1 MDCLGRWEFTLPTI
15 LFVCTGNTCRSPM
28 AEHLLRDMFKKREI
42 KGWEIKSAGISAW
55 PGGKIS
61 SETLEVLEDEE
72 IDADDHEVTQVNKE
86 LLIEADII
94 LTMTETH
101 KNHLKSI
108 ENISVKKLFTL
119 KELIAE
125 NDDLDILDPYGQSLE
140 VYKQTKNEIKD
151 YLEEFIE
158 LLELENLQ
166 NIAKK
171 ELQNKILN
179 KGILRGDMMK
189 IAIGSDHAGYQLKE
203 EIKSL
208 LEEKGLFYQDMGT
221 DSEESVDYPDFAEK
235 VAKGVAEN
243 NFDKGILICGTGIG
257 MSIAANKVNG
267 VRAALCHNVF
277 SAKATR
283 NHNDSNVLTMGS
295 RVVAK
300 GLAREIVKAWLGEE
314 FDGGR
319 HQRRVDKINDIEK
332 EMEN

>member
-1 MDCLGRWEFTLPTI
+1 
-15 LFVCTGNTCRSPM
+15 M
-28 AEHLLRDMFKKREI
+28 AEHLLRDMFKNRKI
-42 KGWEIKSAGISAW
+42 KGWKIKSAGISAL

-61 SETLEVLEDEE
+61 SETLKVLKDEK
-72 IDADDHEVTQVNKE
+72 IDAINHEVTKVNKE
-86 LLIEADII
+86 LLVEADII
-94 LTMTETH
+94 LTMTEAH
-101 KNHLKSI
+101 KNYLQNREEVSAR
-108 ENISVKKLFTL
+108 KLFTL
-119 KELIAE
+119 KELIKE
-125 NDDLDILDPYGQSLE
+125 NEDLDILDPYGQSLE
-140 VYKQTKNEIKD
+140 VYQKTKDEIKK

-158 LLELENLQ
+158 KLELESLQ
-166 NIAKK
+166 NIAKEEFK
-171 ELQNKILN
+171 NKIIN
-179 KGILRGDMMK
+179 KEILRGDMMK

-221 DSEESVDYPDFAEK
+221 DSEDSVDYPDFAYK
-235 VAKGVAEN
+235 VAKGVADN

-257 MSIAANKVNG
+257 MSIAANKVKG

-283 NHNDSNVLTMGS
+283 NYNDSNVLTMGS

-319 HQRRVDKINDIEK
+319 HQRRIDKISDIEK
-332 EMEN
+332 EMKD